1 MHKLYVGLGSNLGDK
16 EKNLNQAIQYI
27 KERIGA
33 VIAQSAFISTV
44 SWGYESDNLFLNAAL
59 ICRTS
64 LTPYEVLSQLQAIEL
79 EMGRT
84 HTLTGYEDRVIDL
97 DILFYDDLILNSEQ
111 LTIPHPLIHQR
122 LFVLEPLVQIAPNA
136 VHPLLK
142 QNIKE
147 LVDTYK

>member
-33 VIAQSAFISTV
+33 IIAQSAFISTV
-44 SWGYESDNLFLNAAL
+44 AWGYESDNLFLNAAL

-64 LTPYEVLSQLQAIEL
+64 LTPYEVLSQLQAIEQ